1 MKFIEKELMN
11 KFDEIMEKHN
21 NPRWAVNE
29 LEHLVY
35 EKYRNL
41 YEQLDNNDKEVV
53 NHCFR
58 VMRKIYGDKHHTD
71 L

>member
-41 YEQLDNNDKEVV
+41 
-53 NHCFR
+53 
-58 VMRKIYGDKHHTD
+58 
-71 L
+71 